1 MDQDEPR
8 RIIAIIV
15 IVILAAAIFA
25 ASCHRISYVLLGKA
39 KGFAENSL
47 GRLWRGE
54 PFAVCLIIGIILAI
68 LAQEPYPIALVA
80 LPLVLIALAA
90 ILWVLSAPFLYME
103 KVCLV
108 SAAVG
113 GGIGWLMG
121 CGIYR
126 PLANRWR
133 GKWLAKLVFFGCY
146 FIVLAVFIRSIVIF
160 PQEKVMNDGMNF
172 FVGESMDEPFER
184 VERLWKK
191 MFIPLINWTEE
202 DVIKGKWSVYPPYAS
217 KTVNGLANFF
227 YKAGKGI
234 ALGIAIVVSYCCV
247 FAVVATASLLYLILC
262 FSLLVAYFLSY
273 PVYKLVMVSAKGT
286 ILAINHLFKKSITY
300 EIENLQYYSYISV
313 LSVIYAFVPALY
325 LRLIVLNILWYFVV
339 FPIIYL
345 ISIIQYRHLAFPNLE
360 GIKIMKNG
368 KKNNEEGE
376 IKDFS
381 EVEIPDVV
389 SVQPKNLR
397 EQLAIQRGLKRVG
410 KTIGTQ
416 KKVLEQIHDYFT
428 TATAARKS
436 KFEYENLEDEQEITK
451 IELETRK
458 IEALNRQKIASAG
471 YSVEQK
477 EQEAREYEATVRKL
491 KAVKEIEELQKDDTR
506 DEVDDWLKEAET
518 VDAKEEWFDMKVQ
531 QIRERHKSDP
541 ARAEERID
549 KLDQRLTEMKFWEGS
564 DRNARRRK

>member
-1 MDQDEPR
+1 MDQDKPR
-8 RIIAIIV
+8 RIIAIIL

-25 ASCHRISYVLLGKA
+25 ASCHKISYLLLGKA
-39 KGFAENSL
+39 KGFAENAL
-47 GRLWRGE
+47 EKLWRIE
-54 PFAVCLIIGIILAI
+54 PFVGCLIVGIILAI
-68 LAQEPYPIALVA
+68 LAQEPYPIAIVV
-80 LPLVLIALAA
+80 LPAILIVLAA
-90 ILWVLSAPFLYME
+90 ALWVLSAPFLYME
-103 KVCLV
+103 KVYLV

-121 CGIYR
+121 RGIYR

-133 GKWLAKLVFFGCY
+133 GKWLAKLVFFSCY
-146 FIVLAVFIRSIVIF
+146 FIVLAVFIRSIIIY
-160 PQEKVMNDGMNF
+160 PQEKVVNEGMEF
-172 FVGESMDEPFER
+172 FVGESMDEPLER

-202 DVIKGKWSVYPPYAS
+202 DIIKGKWSVYPPYAS

-227 YKAGKGI
+227 YKTGKGI

-247 FAVVATASLLYLILC
+247 FAVVATISLLYLILC
-262 FSLLVAYFLSY
+262 FSLLIAYFLSY
-273 PVYKLVMVSAKGT
+273 PVYRLVLVSAEGSVW
-286 ILAINHLFKKSITY
+286 AINDLFKKSITY
-300 EIENLQYYSYISV
+300 EIENLQYYSYVSV

-325 LRLIVLNILWYFVV
+325 LRLIVLNILWYFII

-345 ISIIQYRHLAFPNLE
+345 ISIIHYRHLAFPNLE
-360 GIKIMKNG
+360 GIKIMKND
-368 KKNNEEGE
+368 KQNKEDKE

-389 SVQPKNLR
+389 STQPDNYL
-397 EQLAIQRGLKRVG
+397 EYLAVKRGLKRVG

-416 KKVLEQIHDYFT
+416 KKVLEQIHEYFT

-451 IELETRK
+451 TELETRK
-458 IEALNRQKIASAG
+458 IEALNRQKLASGG
-471 YSVEQK
+471 YSVEQ
-477 EQEAREYEATVRKL
+477 EEREARELEAKARKL
-491 KAVKEIEELQKDDTR
+491 KAIAEIEALQKDDNK
-506 DEVDDWLKEAET
+506 DELDDWLKEAEQ

-531 QIRERHKSDP
+531 QIREKYRDDP
-541 ARAEERID
+541 ARAEERIGN
-549 KLDQRLTEMKFWEGS
+549 LDRRLTEMRFWEGS